1 MGCGV
6 VSFGQHTILLVNTP
20 MCRQNTP
27 EKKSTRSSSASS
39 SHKASPSS
47 SSGQPQGIPRRCPF
61 LLGRMG
67 DVAFACSSGA
77 LLHYI
82 YIIYTVS
89 EGCGIHVFFGKR
101 CHTKIWPRE
110 LQIFIPRLQWP
121 RSPSQK
127 RDGCSLQVPA
137 HLAGKWCCPVP
148 SPVHVLSC

>member
-82 YIIYTVS
+82 YNIYS
-89 EGCGIHVFFGKR
+89 ERGMRHPCFFWEEVPHQDLAKR
-101 CHTKIWPRE
+101 TADLHTRTSVAKKPE
-110 LQIFIPRLQWP
+110 
-121 RSPSQK
+121 SEK
-127 RDGCSLQVPA
+127 RWVQ
-137 HLAGKWCCPVP
+137 LAGASSPGWKMVLP
-148 SPVHVLSC
+148 STISSACT